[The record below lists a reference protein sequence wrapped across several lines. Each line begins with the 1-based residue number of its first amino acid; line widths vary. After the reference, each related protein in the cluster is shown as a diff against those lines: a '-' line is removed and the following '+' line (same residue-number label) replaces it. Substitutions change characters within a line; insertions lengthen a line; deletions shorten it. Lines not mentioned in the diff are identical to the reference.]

1 VRVDDDAN
9 MCVSTSSASESN
21 QNAVDEESQQ
31 LNNAQQRMNQRMQ
44 AYAEQQQLANVYGE
58 QPGGYTNPVSAPNYN
73 TQEGLTYMPSMQQ
86 GVSDE
91 DMSPQ
96 IPADFLRGESKA
108 EKRLTKL
115 NRLLKK
121 SKKEERAMEKKLEEV
136 TDYVHDT
143 VQSVADSV
151 KEANNKETDQI
162 FAPYHD
168 VRGPRGPPGIPGMPG
183 VCMCV
188 FAAVC
193 MFNVVATHTH
203 THTHQKIGSI
213 CLPTLCARIRISI
226 LRNLRLLFQD
236 HVLHSMHQ
244 RILVAWPESPHART
258 HLKPQK

>member
-1 VRVDDDAN
+1 VCAAFNDDAN
-9 MCVSTSSASESN
+9 ICVCVCVCVCVFSTLVPESN
-21 QNAVDEESQQ
+21 QNAVEEESQQ
-31 LNNAQQRMNQRMQ
+31 LNQAQQQMNQRMQ

-96 IPADFLRGESKA
+96 IPADFLRGEAKA

-115 NRLLKK
+115 TRLLRK
-121 SKKEERAMEKKLEEV
+121 SKKEEQAMEAKLVEV
-136 TDYVHDT
+136 TDFVHDT

-188 FAAVC
+188 YAVVQVEC
-193 MFNVVATHTH
+193 HGYT
-203 THTHQKIGSI
+203 QKNCLI
-213 CLPTLCARIRISI
+213 CLPT
-226 LRNLRLLFQD
+226 
-236 HVLHSMHQ
+236 
-244 RILVAWPESPHART
+244 PYT
-258 HLKPQK
+258 HKEP